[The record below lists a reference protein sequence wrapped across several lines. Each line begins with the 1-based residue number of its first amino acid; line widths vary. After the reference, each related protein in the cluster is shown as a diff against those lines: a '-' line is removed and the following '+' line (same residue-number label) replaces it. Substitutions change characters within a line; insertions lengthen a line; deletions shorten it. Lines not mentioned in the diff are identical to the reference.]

1 MPFKRGQLHYFVTV
15 AEEGQMTRAARRLHL
30 AQPALS
36 QAIAQLE
43 AELGI
48 ELLHRHPRG
57 VTLTAA
63 GEVFLA
69 KARVALAADLDATA
83 TAESLARA
91 ATGTIE
97 IGFIGPP
104 PTIVAPKLLS
114 SFVDAHPDVGV
125 SYKEMPFPF
134 GPTSSWLSEVDVAMS
149 HRPEFDKQV
158 GHQPVKYDRRVAVL
172 PEAHPLADRDRLAVA
187 DILDDTFVGYHAS
200 VQAEWAAFHSLDD
213 HRGGPP
219 RQLTTDRA
227 LTPAEMMMM
236 LASRR
241 AVATLPATDA
251 NVAREV
257 LRGIVVVPL
266 SDAEPFEVT
275 LTWRKDNH
283 NPLVQA
289 LVALA
294 ANLACEQLD
303 EPAPR
308 PTDSEVAETIEGL
321 NSMLSDR
328 GRVERAGDPAE

>member
-1 MPFKRGQLHYFVTV
+1 MPFKRGQLQYFVTV

-63 GEVFLA
+63 GEIFLA
-69 KARVALAADLDATA
+69 KARVALAADIDATA
-83 TAESLARA
+83 TAQSLARA

-104 PTIVAPKLLS
+104 PTLGAAKLFS
-114 SFVDAHPDVGV
+114 AFTDAHPDVAV

-134 GPTSSWLSEVDVAMS
+134 GPTSSWLSEVDVALC
-149 HRPEFDKQV
+149 HRPEDDRQV
-158 GHQPVKYDRRVAVL
+158 GHQVVQLERRVAVL
-172 PEAHPLADRDRLAVA
+172 PEAHPLAGSEQLSVGDL
-187 DILDDTFVGYHAS
+187 LDETFVGYHAS
-200 VQAEWAAFHSLDD
+200 VQAEWAGFHSLDD
-213 HRGGPP
+213 HRGSAA
-219 RQLTTDRA
+219 RELTTDRA
-227 LTPAEMMMM
+227 MTPAEMLMM

-251 NVAREV
+251 NVVREV
-257 LRGIVVVPL
+257 LRGVVVVPL
-266 SDAEPFEVT
+266 ADAEPFEIT
-275 LTWRKDNH
+275 LSWRKDNH

-303 EPAPR
+303 ERTR
-308 PTDSEVAETIEGL
+308 PSDTEVAETIEGL

-328 GRVERAGDPAE
+328 GRVEHASEPAAE